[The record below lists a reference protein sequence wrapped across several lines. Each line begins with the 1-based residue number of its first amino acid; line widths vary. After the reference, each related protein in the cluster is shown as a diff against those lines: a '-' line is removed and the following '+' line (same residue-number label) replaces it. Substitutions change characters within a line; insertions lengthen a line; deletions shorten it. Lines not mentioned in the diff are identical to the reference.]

1 MEQSESHDFYRFKG
15 VVLSFMVT
23 SWSLDVQ
30 FKSWWFQPEKISVN
44 LDQFPKAWGENKQIS
59 ETTT

>member
-15 VVLSFMVT
+15 VVIVIHGHLVEFGCSISKLVVST
-23 SWSLDVQ
+23 W
-30 FKSWWFQPEKISVN
+30 ISVN